1 MNCARCQ
8 KNPARVR
15 VDQVVDGRR
24 ESYYLCQQCVD
35 ALMKEMSEQAGD
47 SGKGPEAFFGLTAN
61 NFTSATGQSPAKP
74 ELEKAENVQLKCSL
88 VYKNGHTF
96 LLTIHPDYID
106 PELIPQDS
114 TQGDNNPIDT
124 TYRIKASLEK
134 EGWIQTGAGQ
144 GDTNPDCHYWNFTR
158 AIGKD

>member
-35 ALMKEMSEQAGD
+35 ELMKKMSEQAGGSNSI
-47 SGKGPEAFFGLTAN
+47 SGAPFDFTGN
-61 NFTSATGQSPAKP
+61 NFTSAAEQPTTKT
-74 ELEKAENVQLKCSL
+74 ELERAENVQQKCSL

-96 LLTIHPDYID
+96 LLNIHPDYID

-114 TQGDNNPIDT
+114 MRGDNNPIDT

-134 EGWIQTGAGQ
+134 EGWIQ
-144 GDTNPDCHYWNFTR
+144 
-158 AIGKD
+158 